1 MAIEKQLNPFSNVVR
16 TGTAVLPIINQGM
29 LFERIV
35 LQRGGTNFTADMI
48 KSIRIILGGKKIWE
62 ISGAHL
68 MDLNEYYR
76 ETSGAN
82 EMNIWFADP
91 RAKNRDDRLA
101 GALDTVQPYSN
112 FSMEV
117 DIEGST
123 AAPVT
128 EPTLVAYAE
137 QRSSTPKGAN
147 YKNLIRTI
155 TKSVH
160 APGAANE
167 FSLQLPL
174 GSQQGGYIRGVHMF
188 HANITKLQVVK
199 DGFYLAENLGNALN
213 QAMQNN
219 HTRTTQAGMLSWDP
233 MKSDLSDD
241 LVPMLR
247 ADGNRANFELK
258 ATVSA
263 ADTITAYSDLLQ
275 THAGA

>member
-1 MAIEKQLNPFSNVVR
+1 MSIEKQLNPFSNVVA

-35 LQRGGTNFTADMI
+35 LQRGGTTFNADMI
-48 KSIRIILGGKKIWE
+48 TAIRIVLGGKKIWE
-62 ISGAHL
+62 ISGKHL

-117 DIEGST
+117 DISGAT
-123 AAPVT
+123 A
-128 EPTLVAYAE
+128 PTLVAYAE
-137 QRSSTPKGAN
+137 QRSGSPKGAR

-160 APGAANE
+160 APSAANE
-167 FSLQLPL
+167 FSLAVPF
-174 GSQQGGYIRGVHMF
+174 GSAQGGYIRGVHLF
-188 HANITKLQVVK
+188 HANVTKLQVVK
-199 DGFYLAENLGNALN
+199 DGFYLAENLANALN

-219 HTRTTQAGMLSWDP
+219 HSRTTQAGMLSWDP